1 MVVRSRLIPDD
12 QPGGRERDR
21 PGSRS
26 SWLEETA
33 TLQNLPICRP
43 KEGPVGP
50 AAGGNNVGRRSGDRG
65 KWTEQKSRHLS
76 GPISCAFLLLPQVSD
91 KKRMKE
97 VAAEVRY
104 KPRFALLEREIKG
117 WKKSRHFTP

>member
-1 MVVRSRLIPDD
+1 MTNRE
-12 QPGGRERDR
+12 GGRETVLGVGAVGWKRQQLCKICQFAAQR
-21 PGSRS
+21 KGQWVQQP
-26 SWLEETA
+26 EETMLA
-33 TLQNLPICRP
+33 
-43 KEGPVGP
+43 EGVEIE
-50 AAGGNNVGRRSGDRG
+50 GNGRN
-65 KWTEQKSRHLS
+65 KKSRHLS